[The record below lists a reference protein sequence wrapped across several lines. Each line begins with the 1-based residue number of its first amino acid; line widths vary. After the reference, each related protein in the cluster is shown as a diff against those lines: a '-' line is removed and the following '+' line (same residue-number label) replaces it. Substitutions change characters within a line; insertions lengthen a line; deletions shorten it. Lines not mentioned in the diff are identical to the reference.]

1 MEIDKI
7 IEKRIQAIKTAHAS
21 NRIECTVN
29 EEEHLAMLER
39 AKEPISN
46 EEFAEREVRRI
57 YANMGLNTN
66 LEKSGDRAY
75 NGKRSGIATNYP
87 LPDCLRTIYSRCK

>member
-1 MEIDKI
+1 MNMDKI

-21 NRIECTVN
+21 NRIECTVT

-46 EEFAEREVRRI
+46 EEFAEREVKRI
-57 YANMGLNTN
+57 YAKYGV
-66 LEKSGDRAY
+66 EY
-75 NGKRSGIATNYP
+75 VKRFDT
-87 LPDCLRTIYSRCK
+87 R

>member
-1 MEIDKI
+1 MNMDKI

-46 EEFAEREVRRI
+46 EEFAEREVKRI
-57 YANMGLNTN
+57 YAKYGV
-66 LEKSGDRAY
+66 EY
-75 NGKRSGIATNYP
+75 VKRFDT
-87 LPDCLRTIYSRCK
+87 R